1 MQLDL
6 QSNGK
11 AIFQNP
17 LGQLARMNLT
27 PDWSKQNRVLSD
39 KVQLSHFFL
48 GPVVVSTGSQHEFNL
63 VLGLE
68 MGYIVPT
75 VLLHHSTVR
84 ALDVVDQDGSRIHRA
99 YVDASSRFNQDCFS
113 IVEEMLDQRM
123 DRGLK
128 KRLPPRN
135 LHQIGRKTPNF
146 AHNIFQGH
154 LLALVESVLG
164 VTIGTPQIAVGQ
176 SNKGAGPPRI
186 AGFTLD
192 AKEDLIDDQRVVHV
206 C

>member
-11 AIFQNP
+11 AILQHP
-17 LGQLARMNLT
+17 LGQLARLDLT

-39 KVQLSHFFL
+39 KVQLTHFFL
-48 GPVVVSTGSQHEFNL
+48 GPVVVSTRSQHEFDF

-68 MGYIVPT
+68 MGYIFPT

-99 YVDASSRFNQDCFS
+99 NIDASSRFNQDCFS
-113 IVEEMLDQRM
+113 IIEETLDQWM

-128 KRLPPRN
+128 KRLSPP
-135 LHQIGRKTPNF
+135 
-146 AHNIFQGH
+146 
-154 LLALVESVLG
+154 
-164 VTIGTPQIAVGQ
+164 
-176 SNKGAGPPRI
+176 
-186 AGFTLD
+186 
-192 AKEDLIDDQRVVHV
+192 
-206 C
+206 